1 MVPDRI
7 KSVSCYWHVLIPLLL
22 LGSNSGWSMPNPL
35 AVEVKASIVNGCV
48 VSGTNTSQL
57 GTLNFG
63 TLPGIN
69 SAATTADAVFV
80 NNATLNLACTPGTT
94 LSMSINGG
102 VNYANSSRNMKL
114 TDHTDLVP
122 YRLYA
127 NAAHTT
133 VIPLNTALSVAY
145 SDADNITLPI
155 YGLAQIPRVNRAGT
169 YTDTLTVTLSW

>member
-7 KSVSCYWHVLIPLLL
+7 KSVLCYWHLLTPLLL
-22 LGSNSGWSMPNPL
+22 FSSSGWSMPAP
-35 AVEVKASIVNGCV
+35 APMEVKASIVNGCV
-48 VSGTNTSQL
+48 VSGTNPGAI

-69 SAATTADAVFV
+69 SAATTANAVFA
-80 NNATLNLACTPGTT
+80 NNTTISLACTPGTT
-94 LSMSINGG
+94 LFMSINGG
-102 VNYANSSRNMKL
+102 LNYANSTRNMKIANN
-114 TDHTDLVP
+114 TDVVSYGLFT
-122 YRLYA
+122 

-133 VIPLNTALSVAY
+133 AIPLNTALAVTY
-145 SDADNITLPI
+145 SNANNITLPI

>member
-7 KSVSCYWHVLIPLLL
+7 NLFSYCWHLLTPLLL
-22 LGSNSGWSMPNPL
+22 ISGSGWSMPTPV

-48 VSGTNTSQL
+48 VSGTNPSAI

-69 SAATTADAVFV
+69 SAATTASAVFA
-80 NNATLNLACTPGTT
+80 NNTTITLACTPGTT
-94 LSMSINGG
+94 LTMSIDGG
-102 VNYANSSRNMKL
+102 VNYANSSRNMKIANN
-114 TDHTDLVP
+114 TNLVS
-122 YRLYA
+122 YALYT

-133 VIPLNTALSVAY
+133 AIPLNTALNVTY
-145 SDADNITLPI
+145 SSANNIVLPI

-169 YTDTLTVTLSW
+169 YTDTLTVTLNW

>member
-7 KSVSCYWHVLIPLLL
+7 HSLTFCWHLLTPLLL
-22 LGSNSGWSMPNPL
+22 ISSSGWSMPNPV

-48 VSGTNTSQL
+48 VSGTNPSAI

-69 SAATTADAVFV
+69 STATTASAVFA
-80 NNATLNLACTPGTT
+80 NNTTIILACTPGTT
-94 LSMSINGG
+94 LTMSINGG
-102 VNYANSSRNMKL
+102 LNYANGSRNMKIANN
-114 TDHTDLVP
+114 TNVVP
-122 YRLYA
+122 YALYT

-133 VIPLNTALSVAY
+133 AIPLNTALTVTYNNAN
-145 SDADNITLPI
+145 NITLPI

-169 YTDTLTVTLSW
+169 YTDTLTVTLNW